1 MNLQRGVGSLVPLAA
16 ACCELLV
23 AGFLLN
29 LHLPVDIAFLHLPLL
44 LLSLLAVLIESN
56 RFTHVSLEELG
67 FVLPP
72 FLNDK
77 ADGGPGLALVLC
89 PIREVFQRP
98 SGSAVKALKTSV
110 DSHQPVSRLG

>member
-29 LHLPVDIAFLHLPLL
+29 LHLPVDIAFLHLPVL

-56 RFTHVSLEELG
+56 RYLG

-77 ADGGPGLALVLC
+77 ADGGPGLALFFAQYEKFFNALVVLQL
-89 PIREVFQRP
+89 R
-98 SGSAVKALKTSV
+98 
-110 DSHQPVSRLG
+110 H